1 MEHRIVA
8 FLFLLLSATTVNA
21 KYVLSTATWE
31 TPSGD
36 FSVGEILGGG
46 GSNAIHAQYNSS
58 TEIFQLS
65 SNALPGFPVVPQPY
79 GNVVFSLT
87 AIVAKDTGVFGGGT
101 FNMQV
106 GPSGLGGSTL
116 SPGSLLISGTVLELD
131 SLWVPVTHQFC
142 VGCLWPETPGT
153 PALLAI
159 DFAAPEL
166 ALATDYL
173 TLFPYIAYTTG
184 SLETIWANSFDIN
197 GSLGWTLFETAAVS
211 EPRSVA
217 LLCLGL
223 LFIACRCKRSKLRA

>member
-1 MEHRIVA
+1 MDYRIAA
-8 FLFLLLSATTVNA
+8 FLFLLLSATAVNA
-21 KYVLSTATWE
+21 KYISSTDTWE
-31 TPSGD
+31 ADAGD

-65 SNALPGFPVVPQPY
+65 SNYLPGFPAPLQPY

-87 AIVAKDTGVFGGGT
+87 ALVAKDTGEFAGGA
-101 FNMQV
+101 FNMLV
-106 GPSGLGGSTL
+106 GSAGLGGSTL

-131 SLWVPVTHQFC
+131 SLWVPVTHQLC
-142 VGCLWPETPGT
+142 DGCLWPETPGT
-153 PALLAI
+153 PALLEI
-159 DFAAPEL
+159 GFAAPEL

-184 SLETIWANSFDIN
+184 SLETIWSNSFDIN
-197 GSLGWTLFETAAVS
+197 GSLGWTLFETTAVP
-211 EPRSVA
+211 EPGSVA

-223 LFIACRCKRSKLRA
+223 FLIACRYRRNKLRA